1 MITLTQFPHRQPV
14 HVAGPYKR
22 KRKVSR
28 LELIA
33 DITGILAVGTILA
46 ISFLGMT
53 GALS

>member
-14 HVAGPYKR
+14 HVDGPHKR

-33 DITGILAVGTILA
+33 DITGILAVGTIWA
-46 ISFLGMT
+46 VSFLGMT